1 MKALKQIVSFFK
13 SNWIIFTVFTTLG
26 GAIYAYGIST
36 EKQRVRD
43 FNIDYTLNMVLD
55 TLSCTRNDI
64 RSIKNDLRTVRR
76 EVESLDKGQT
86 AIVNSVVDYW
96 RVHKDYQNIIDLQNE
111 LLREVKKKLTATR

>member
-1 MKALKQIVSFFK
+1 
-13 SNWIIFTVFTTLG
+13 
-26 GAIYAYGIST
+26 
-36 EKQRVRD
+36 
-43 FNIDYTLNMVLD
+43 MVLD

-111 LLREVKKKLTATR
+111 LLREVKKTNSDTLKFKIKMEKL